1 MIYDENTIKEDIK
14 KLEAREFYIKYI
26 IKTNNWYF
34 AEYQHTKEHELIDK
48 MDQFKE
54 IVSDCFDVS
63 FHGAQIVGSAK
74 LGMSLSPKK
83 PFRHFVESASESNPK
98 ESDIDIAIISNSLFE
113 EIWDKIRSERKKNVI
128 PKYTS
133 IAKSIFRGYIND
145 KEFKDLD
152 GLRKEWEEKISKC
165 NILLQ
170 GELSII
176 HPISYRIYRNWEDLE
191 DYQIDGI
198 MKTKEVLLQDEIRI

>member
-1 MIYDENTIKEDIK
+1 MTYDEKAIKDDIK
-14 KLEAREFYIKYI
+14 QMEAREFYMKYI

-34 AEYQHTKEHELIDK
+34 AEYQQTKGNELIDK
-48 MDQFKE
+48 MDRFKE
-54 IVSDCFDVS
+54 IVSSSFGVS
-63 FHGAQIVGSAK
+63 FHSAQIVGSAK

-83 PFRHFVESASESNPK
+83 PFKHFVDKANDNCQK

-113 EIWDKIRSERKKNVI
+113 EIWDRIRIERRKNVI
-128 PKYTS
+128 PKYTT
-133 IAKSIFRGYIND
+133 ITNSIFRGYIND
-145 KEFKDLD
+145 KEFKELD

-191 DYQIDGI
+191 DYQLDGI
-198 MKTKEVLLQDEIRI
+198 IKTKEALLENEI

>member
-1 MIYDENTIKEDIK
+1 MIYDESIIKEDIK

-34 AEYQHTKEHELIDK
+34 AEYQHTEGNELIDK
-48 MDQFKE
+48 MDRFKE
-54 IVSDCFDVS
+54 IVSDCFEVS
-63 FHGAQIVGSAK
+63 D
-74 LGMSLSPKK
+74 
-83 PFRHFVESASESNPK
+83 SNQK
-98 ESDIDIAIISNSLFE
+98 ESDIDIAIISNSLFG
-113 EIWDKIRSERKKNVI
+113 EIWDKIREERKKNVI

-133 IAKSIFRGYIND
+133 ITKSIFRGYIND
-145 KEFKDLD
+145 KEFKDLE
-152 GLRKEWEEKISKC
+152 GLRKGWEEKISKC

-191 DYQIDGI
+191 DYQLDGI
-198 MKTKEVLLQDEIRI
+198 MKTKEVLLQNEI

>member
-1 MIYDENTIKEDIK
+1 MIYDESIIKEDIK

-34 AEYQHTKEHELIDK
+34 AEYQHTEGNELIDK
-48 MDQFKE
+48 MDRFKE
-54 IVSDCFDVS
+54 IVSDCFEVS
-63 FHGAQIVGSAK
+63 FHSAQIVGSAK
-74 LGMSLSPKK
+74 
-83 PFRHFVESASESNPK
+83 ASDSNQK
-98 ESDIDIAIISNSLFE
+98 ESDIDIAIISNSLFG
-113 EIWDKIRSERKKNVI
+113 EIWDKIREERKKNVI

-133 IAKSIFRGYIND
+133 ITKSIFRGYIND
-145 KEFKDLD
+145 KEFKDLE
-152 GLRKEWEEKISKC
+152 GLRKGWEEKISKC

-191 DYQIDGI
+191 DYQLNGI
-198 MKTKEVLLQDEIRI
+198 MKTKEVLLQNEI

>member
-1 MIYDENTIKEDIK
+1 MTYDEKVIKADIK
-14 KLEAREFYIKYI
+14 QMEAREFYMKYI

-34 AEYQHTKEHELIDK
+34 AEYQQTKGNELIDK
-48 MDQFKE
+48 MDRFKE
-54 IVSDCFDVS
+54 IVSSSFGVS
-63 FHGAQIVGSAK
+63 FHSAQMVGSAK

-83 PFRHFVESASESNPK
+83 PFRHFVDKASDNSQK

-113 EIWDKIRSERKKNVI
+113 EIWDRIRIERRKNVI
-128 PKYTS
+128 PKYTT
-133 IAKSIFRGYIND
+133 ITNSIFRGYIND
-145 KEFKDLD
+145 KEFKELD

-176 HPISYRIYRNWEDLE
+176 HPISYRVYRNWEDLE
-191 DYQIDGI
+191 DYQLDGI
-198 MKTKEVLLQDEIRI
+198 VKTKEVLLENEI